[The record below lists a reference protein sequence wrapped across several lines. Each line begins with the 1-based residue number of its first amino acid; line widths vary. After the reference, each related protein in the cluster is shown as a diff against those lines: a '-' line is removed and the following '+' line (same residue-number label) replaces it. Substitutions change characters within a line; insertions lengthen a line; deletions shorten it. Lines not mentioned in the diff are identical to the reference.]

1 MISTSLEYT
10 EVVVSRP
17 SAQLKHGVV
26 DPLFIEGHVG
36 VDPCIPGLGAPD
48 TPADETYERV
58 TPVVACHK
66 RPARIS
72 L

>member
-17 SAQLKHGVV
+17 PAQLKHGVV

-48 TPADETYERV
+48 APAD
-58 TPVVACHK
+58 
-66 RPARIS
+66 
-72 L
+72 